1 MEWEESTHIL
11 MARVCKNDD
20 GKRCKSRNWTSPL
33 KDTHSSTI
41 GKSISLDEM
50 CHDEN
55 HKVGN

>member
-1 MEWEESTHIL
+1 
-11 MARVCKNDD
+11 MARVCKDNDWE
-20 GKRCKSRNWTSPL
+20 RCKSRNWTSPL